1 MDCGYFKLGTWSR
14 IKNSAFANNGSTS
27 GGLITGIRKGQIG
40 MEFSGKSRSKGWG
53 KLRYAASL
61 AMVLMVMMVGTS
73 TLCLPAQQAAAPAAP
88 AAKENSTHPA
98 DNSPTIRSNVQ
109 LVNVP
114 VTALNKRGMPVIDLN
129 MDDFRVYEDGVQQT
143 ITHFD
148 RETRMPLRV
157 GLIMETSNSARSRLQ
172 YEKEAADEFVYVV
185 LRNGNTKNQLFLQTF
200 DAASSIIQD
209 FTNDPD
215 LLNEKVQ
222 NLKSG
227 GGKALYDAIY
237 FACQK
242 LRNSGSPEETR
253 RVLIILSD
261 GLDVQSEHTLDQAVS
276 IARMTETMIY
286 TIGTAAY
293 GFTNPGDK
301 LLDDLSA
308 ETGGYSA
315 FPLRI
320 APGADMETGYLSHGQ
335 VGETSQNKGLGAD
348 TGRFSAERLVNL
360 ANALEAVGRSLDEQY
375 ELGYRPQKGVL
386 DGTYRTIK
394 VEIARKGVNVR
405 WKPGYFAMPE

>member
-1 MDCGYFKLGTWSR
+1 MESLGASQKKRTRGRW
-14 IKNSAFANNGSTS
+14 KAVALTTVFMVTL
-27 GGLITGIRKGQIG
+27 GGI
-40 MEFSGKSRSKGWG
+40 SV
-53 KLRYAASL
+53 LR
-61 AMVLMVMMVGTS
+61 
-73 TLCLPAQQAAAPAAP
+73 LPAQQASAPNPPAP
-88 AAKENSTHPA
+88 TNNPPQTA
-98 DNSPTIRSNVQ
+98 DNPSRIISNVQ

-114 VTALNKRGMPVIDLN
+114 VTAVNKRGMPVIDLN
-129 MDDFRVYEDGVQQT
+129 MDDFRIYEDGVEQK

-185 LRNGNTKNQLFLQTF
+185 LRNGNTKNQVFLQTF
-200 DAASSIIQD
+200 DASSSIIQD

-215 LLNEKVQ
+215 LLNEKIRE
-222 NLKSG
+222 LKSG

-242 LRNSGSPEETR
+242 LRSSGQPEETR
-253 RVLIILSD
+253 RILIILSD
-261 GLDVQSEHTLDQAVS
+261 GLDVQSQHTLDQAVS
-276 IARMTETMIY
+276 ISRMTETMIY

-293 GFTNPGDK
+293 GFINPGDK
-301 LLDDLSA
+301 LLEDLAA

-315 FPLRI
+315 FPLRV

-348 TGRFSAERLVNL
+348 TGRFSAERMMNL
-360 ANALEAVGRSLDEQY
+360 ANALEAIGRSLDEQY
-375 ELGYRPQKGVL
+375 ELGYRPQKDVL

-394 VEIARKGVNVR
+394 VEMARKGVSLR
-405 WKPGYFAMPE
+405 WKPGYFASPQ